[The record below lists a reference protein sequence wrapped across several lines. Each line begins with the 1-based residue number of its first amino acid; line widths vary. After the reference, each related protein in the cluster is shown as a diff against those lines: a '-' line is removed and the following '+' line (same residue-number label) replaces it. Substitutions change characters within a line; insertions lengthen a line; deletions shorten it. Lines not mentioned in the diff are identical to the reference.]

1 MSSSLDRRNF
11 GAASLGL
18 LVSAAATTAA
28 ALPSVLLLQPP
39 QPANAQVF
47 FDPAQYGDQELR
59 VGAVDSLRESVRRAI
74 LKKPDLA
81 PSFFQLALL
90 DALSYNAKTNEY
102 GPDGSII
109 KVVLSS
115 KNTDAYTTNLKECCL
130 ALIEAEKTLKRKTA
144 ITLADAIAVGGGE
157 AIESIGGPVLPVQLG
172 RADTPPQTSSMSPDL
187 PLDLFAGTH
196 STADITN
203 TFLRAGLTER
213 EMTVLLCGLLTLE
226 IVEKSRSAD
235 GTCGLK
241 RTFVYA
247 IEQTSNFGCYDL
259 TLFFFNPARCFFA
272 VAFLLLPCC
281 IDICIKIG
289 SNRANQSFAKR
300 VKWEEC
306 QSSVA

>member
-1 MSSSLDRRNF
+1 MRFCNVVVLWLPLAVMMIAAPTALAFQQPLQQQHRQQCIVSTSTTALAMSSLLDRRNF
-11 GAASLGL
+11 GQAAMAAVSL
-18 LVSAAATTAA
+18 S
-28 ALPSVLLLQPP
+28 LLQTQSP
-39 QPANAQVF
+39 QPAQAQVF

-90 DALSYNAKTNEY
+90 DALSYNAKTDEY

-109 KVVLSS
+109 KTVLSS

-172 RADTPPQTSSMSPDL
+172 RADTPSGPQAKVVSPTDL

-196 STADITN
+196 PTADIVNAFT
-203 TFLRAGLTER
+203 RAGLTER
-213 EMTVLLCGLLTLE
+213 EMTVLMSALLTLE
-226 IVEKSRSAD
+226 IVEKTRSAD
-235 GTCGLK
+235 GTCATTK
-241 RTFVYA
+241 
-247 IEQTSNFGCYDL
+247 
-259 TLFFFNPARCFFA
+259 
-272 VAFLLLPCC
+272 
-281 IDICIKIG
+281 
-289 SNRANQSFAKR
+289 
-300 VKWEEC
+300 
-306 QSSVA
+306 